1 MQHATPTRVLAV
13 AAALTPAL
21 WALPAAAHAFLDHAV
36 PAVGSTVKTA
46 PGELELFY
54 TEGVEPLF
62 STVAVTRGGAG
73 GPAIA
78 TPKARVAP
86 DNPAELIVTLPAL
99 TPGRYH
105 VSWHVVAVDTHH
117 TQGDFSF
124 TVAP

>member
-1 MQHATPTRVLAV
+1 MHHAKLTRALVV
-13 AAALTPAL
+13 TAALAPAL

-36 PAVGSTVKTA
+36 PAVGSTVRTA
-46 PGELELFY
+46 PGELRLFY

-62 STVAVTRGGAG
+62 CKVVVTRGTAG
-73 GPAIA
+73 GATVATAPA
-78 TPKARVAP
+78 KLAP
-86 DNPAELIVTLPAL
+86 GNPAELVVTLPAL
-99 TPGRYH
+99 APGRYH